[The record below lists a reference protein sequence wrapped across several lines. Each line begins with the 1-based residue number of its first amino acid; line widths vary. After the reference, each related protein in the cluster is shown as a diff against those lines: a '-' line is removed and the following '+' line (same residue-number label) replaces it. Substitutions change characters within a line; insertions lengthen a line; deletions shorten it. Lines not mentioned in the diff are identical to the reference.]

1 MPGCLIVVVGY
12 PCVGKT
18 KFANTLSSYLRSVYP
33 DSILSIVNEE
43 TMNISHGYENSA
55 AEKKTRGT
63 IKSAVHHL
71 LNDNSIVIV
80 DSTSTYIKGFRYE
93 LFCIAKTVRTSYCVC
108 WIDVDISSS
117 IQWNSERCKS
127 SEIRYETHL

>member
-1 MPGCLIVVVGY
+1 MPGCLVVVVGY

-18 KFANTLSSYLRSVYP
+18 KFANALFSYLRSVYP
-33 DSILSIVNEE
+33 DSNLSIVNEE

-127 SEIRYETHL
+127 SETRYETHL